1 MKTNALKVERE
12 EALELAAWAELHA
25 HYECNDD
32 YDDWVAKCTRIAEAL
47 RQLAA
52 LRETPESS
60 TGPEV
65 HLPKLEQ
72 SFDKDLVYDCGPIGW
87 KKNGARK
94 LSS

>member
-12 EALELAAWAELHA
+12 EALELAAWAESHA
-25 HYECNDD
+25 QAECDDD

-60 TGPEV
+60 TGPKV
-65 HLPKLEQ
+65 FLPKLEQ
-72 SFDKDLVYDCGPIGW
+72 SFDKDLVYECGP
-87 KKNGARK
+87 RR
-94 LSS
+94 